1 MFLLFQVI
9 YYPLTKKN
17 HTYHTDS
24 QYIKGANFRVY
35 LYSRAKT
42 NVFRKYL
49 FSRMT
54 SFWKFC

>member
-24 QYIKGANFRVY
+24 QYIKGANFCVY

-54 SFWKFC
+54 SF